1 MDQLIYASLS
11 HTHYW
16 YEAGM
21 LKVPASYKA
30 VIQIVSYNITI
41 VLYCDHSSV
50 SKRSPYRG
58 SLVLSC
64 LCYMLHTVPDMNRGL
79 SASEVY
85 YI

>member
-64 LCYMLHTVPDMNRGL
+64 LCYICYIQYRTWTVD
-79 SASEVY
+79 
-85 YI
+85 